1 MTHETILLGTK
12 LKKIEEAKTE
22 EEKETKNSDFRW
34 MEQSMEVVLKAQ
46 YETRVQGNYP
56 HLIKADKVLILLTRV
71 KEEEVL
77 EEAWGDFYF
86 FERTI
91 NPLGEF
97 TVNLWT
103 GDNLNKA
110 LYVPAVIT
118 DEISKIPQD
127 YFDKETKTTK

>member
-1 MTHETILLGTK
+1 
-12 LKKIEEAKTE
+12 
-22 EEKETKNSDFRW
+22 
-34 MEQSMEVVLKAQ
+34 MEQSMEVILKAQ
-46 YETRVQGNYP
+46 CETRIQGTYP
-56 HLIKADKVLILLTRV
+56 HLIKANKVLILLTRV

-110 LYVPAVIT
+110 LYVPTIIT

-127 YFDKETKTTK
+127 YFDKETKTTE